1 MRTTSRQDTIVSF
14 SFSQLTHTVLIL
26 FAAAFLTL
34 YSGSSECF
42 SQETRPRPTDV
53 QSVVTAADEA
63 YSQGRFQDA
72 VRLYTDAARL
82 LPAES
87 SIFLGRGMAYEM
99 LRDTRK
105 AAEDFAKA
113 IQCDSENYC
122 AMEQL
127 AVLYERMGNKD
138 AEAMVLYRKAL
149 QLDPRPEWRENLT
162 VCIGML
168 RTRLKEGEPSAA
180 ALWNLGNEA
189 AQRGDLAAAESLYGR
204 AVAADPLFY
213 QAYFSRGLVGMK
225 KRDFSSALADF
236 DAGLAIDPRY
246 PGGFVHRGLTAEELG
261 RTEQALDDFQ
271 RAARSDSWDPQAFYH
286 LGRMLEKTG
295 DCVHA
300 FQAYEKA
307 LTLHPK
313 HDLPRLLNERIS
325 AIRPAAAEAVRRA
338 GAKRPPS
345 PRSLW

>member
-1 MRTTSRQDTIVSF
+1 MTRSISGQAHASLVTLVVAM
-14 SFSQLTHTVLIL
+14 VLLCI
-26 FAAAFLTL
+26 
-34 YSGSSECF
+34 GSSECF
-42 SQETRPRPTDV
+42 SQEPRPRPTDV

-72 VRLYTDAARL
+72 VRLYTDAARV

-87 SIFLGRGMAYEM
+87 SIFLGRGMAHEM

-105 AAEDFAKA
+105 AAEDLTKA
-113 IQCDSENYC
+113 IQCDCENYC

-127 AVLYERMGNKD
+127 AALYERMGNKD
-138 AEAMVLYRKAL
+138 AEAMGLYRKAL
-149 QLDPRPEWRENLT
+149 QLDPRPDWRENLT

-168 RTRLKEGEPSAA
+168 QTRLKESSPSAVV
-180 ALWNLGNEA
+180 LWNLGNEA
-189 AQRGDLAAAESLYGR
+189 AQKGDFAAAESLYGR
-204 AVAADPLFY
+204 AIAADPLFY
-213 QAYFSRGLVGMK
+213 QAYFSRGLMGMK

-246 PGGFVHRGLTAEELG
+246 PGGFVHRGLAAEELG

-295 DCVHA
+295 DCVRA
-300 FQAYEKA
+300 LQAYEKA

-338 GAKRPPS
+338 GARRTPS